1 MVNSCLDN
9 KIVIKY
15 CKDYYRIINEE
26 FGEFDLMSDKVI
38 QIYQTFIFSIDS
50 HNKSE
55 LKQAVNLNDAVAR
68 YFDDREFKNILT
80 NFLKSLKVS
89 RKETNI
95 MKYIVN
101 SIIKE
106 YDKYIEGYT
115 RNLYI
120 PKWI

>member
-1 MVNSCLDN
+1 MENNYLDN

-26 FGEFDLMSDKVI
+26 FSELDIMSDKVI
-38 QIYQTFIFSIDS
+38 QIYQAFIFSIDS

-55 LKQAVNLNDAVAR
+55 IKQAVNLNNAIVR
-68 YFDDREFKNILT
+68 YFDDREFKKMLSD
-80 NFLKSLKVS
+80 FLVGLKVS
-89 RKETNI
+89 KKESNI
-95 MKYIVN
+95 VSFIAN

-106 YDKYIEGYT
+106 YDKYMEGYT

-120 PKWI
+120 PRWI

>member
-1 MVNSCLDN
+1 MENNFLDN

-26 FGEFDLMSDKVI
+26 FSEFDLMSDKVI
-38 QIYQTFIFSIDS
+38 QIYQAYIFSINS

-55 LKQAVNLNDAVAR
+55 IKQAVNLNDAVAR

-80 NFLKSLKVS
+80 NFLKGLKVS
-89 RKETNI
+89 KKEQNVI
-95 MKYIVN
+95 KFIGN

-106 YDKYIEGYT
+106 FDKYMEGYT

-120 PKWI
+120 PRWI